1 VDPHVFS
8 SPFPVMFRKY
18 VYILSGLLVLSS
30 LGTKSKLWL
39 GIGQAFSK
47 REGRG
52 VKTTKKMSKC
62 GSVLSSTFSLMFV
75 QDVC

>member
-1 VDPHVFS
+1 
-8 SPFPVMFRKY
+8 MFRKY

-62 GSVLSSTFSLMFV
+62 GSALSPDFV
-75 QDVC
+75 SYVCAGCLLKTCVSP

>member
-1 VDPHVFS
+1 
-8 SPFPVMFRKY
+8 MFRKY
-18 VYILSGLLVLSS
+18 VYILSGLLGLSS
-30 LGTKSKLWL
+30 PGTKFKLWL

-62 GSVLSSTFSLMFV
+62 GSVLSSDFLSY
-75 QDVC
+75 VCAGCLLKTCVGP